1 MEKNTAIVKRPFP
14 VTGMTCASCALNVE
28 RTLQR
33 QPGVVGAS
41 VNFADRSALVEYR
54 PALVSPRS
62 LKDAVKHTGYDLLIP
77 EGKNSREDADV
88 DPSVVEAAH
97 AAETH
102 RLKVRTIWAI
112 ALALPQVLIGMGGM
126 YGLALPYA
134 PYILWILATPVV
146 VVFGGP
152 FYISAWKQA
161 RHRSAGMDTL
171 VAISTGAAYLLSAA
185 GLLFPRYLPGGGGYF
200 ESASVVIAFILLG
213 KWLEDRAKASAGTA
227 IRGLM
232 ALQPGTVTVDE
243 GAGGLKEVPLAA
255 VSKGQLVL
263 VRPGERIAVD
273 GIIASGSSYVDES
286 MLTGE
291 PISVARKEGDTVYAG
306 TLNKDGAFRF
316 HATGVGKDTLLAGI
330 IRNVRAAQ
338 GSKAPVQ
345 RLVDKVAGV
354 FVPVVIGIA
363 LLSFGTWWLLGGEAV
378 LSKAFLSFVS
388 VLVIACPCA
397 LGLATPMAIM
407 VGIGKGAEN
416 GIFIKDAESLESLR
430 RITDLVIDK
439 TGTLTEGKP
448 IVNRLIWFGASPKA
462 ESILYSLES
471 SSKHPL
477 AEAICAALAAGPVE
491 VLPLEQV
498 LSIPGSGIQANYG
511 GGLYLV
517 GNARWL
523 AARGLPIP
531 ADAQTWAEEE
541 ESRGNTLVFFSRNR
555 TLLAGISLTDKIR
568 PGAAEAVGALQR
580 RGITVHM
587 LTGDNVSTA
596 RTVAA
601 ETGITS
607 FHAGALPADK
617 AAFVRALQEGKDP
630 VLQAGKDP
638 ADQAGRDPVDQA
650 GRRRV
655 VAMAGDGINDAEALV
670 QADVGI
676 AMGGGADIAMDVA
689 GMTLVHG
696 DLGRIPAALELSKR
710 TIRTVRQNLFLAFAY
725 NVVAIPVAA
734 GALYPVNGF
743 VLSPMI
749 AGAAMAL
756 SSLTVVANSLRLKWG
771 SANPL
776 NGDR

>member
-1 MEKNTAIVKRPFP
+1 
-14 VTGMTCASCALNVE
+14 MTCASCALNVE

-54 PALVSPRS
+54 PALASPRS

-77 EGKNSREDADV
+77 EGNQSREDADV

-97 AAETH
+97 AAETR
-102 RLKVRTIWAI
+102 RLKARTIWAI
-112 ALALPQVLIGMGGM
+112 ALALPQVVIGMGG
-126 YGLALPYA
+126 LPLPYA

-330 IRNVRAAQ
+330 IRNVREAQ

-416 GIFIKDAESLESLR
+416 GIFIKDAESLQSLR

-448 IVNRLIWFGASPKA
+448 VVNRLIWFGASPKA

-477 AEAICAALAAGPVE
+477 AEAICAALAAEPVE

-607 FHAGALPADK
+607 FRAGALPADK
-617 AAFVRALQEGKDP
+617 AAFVRALQEGKGPASD
-630 VLQAGKDP
+630 AGQP
-638 ADQAGRDPVDQA
+638 G
-650 GRRRV
+650 GRRCV

-689 GMTLVHG
+689 GMTLVHA

-771 SANPL
+771 SINID
-776 NGDR
+776 N